1 MTKCKYCGSQNL
13 IGIINTRVVKVVG
26 KEKYEGKDPLYVC
39 LDCGKV
45 TLIKD

>member
-13 IGIINTRVVKVVG
+13 IGIINTRVVKIN
-26 KEKYEGKDPLYVC
+26 KDKYEGKDTLYTC

-45 TLIKD
+45 TLVKD